1 LKFYGELLVLKY
13 IILQYVRQEEYKL
26 KVYLQKYFSE
36 LASLS
41 LFLVKAKLIFELL
54 FILMFGSIYLTINTD
69 AVYTID
75 IFNLNLTNN
84 NSKITLYVVFTIV
97 STILIMLIKKIQVT
111 SLVKK
116 EYAKLKFLY
125 KCVFGINHLISLI
138 LIFIIATKFL
148 NVTVLIILLLLII
161 VNLFISKDYLIK
173 AIIITCLFIL
183 TIQLYNFFDLKL
195 KYEHILTFTVLTT
208 SIYLY
213 RLRFKD
219 LDFKLYSQKFIFSKI
234 IGSNQN
240 LRLNIPISFVL
251 VHNVMISLPSMIPL
265 KITDVQLL
273 SYLVFIYLISII
285 YLQIKNPI
293 LINLDWYG
301 SFISY
306 ISKSKNGERKLLEV
320 LEYNNLKLI
329 FFLTSLVIIECVFIY
344 HMFIWWIFP
353 ISFLIWNIDNTFS
366 LFSFKILSITQR
378 ENIRQHSNK
387 QLPYVILSGCCLPLI
402 VNKSISDIDVNIL
415 IVFIIYIILMIVVM
429 LVKREG
435 RVEFKK
441 RTKEKNYE

>member
-1 LKFYGELLVLKY
+1 M
-13 IILQYVRQEEYKL
+13 L

-36 LASLS
+36 LASFS
-41 LFLVKAKLIFELL
+41 LFLVKAKLILELL
-54 FILMFGSIYLTINTD
+54 FVIIFSSIYLTINIDT
-69 AVYTID
+69 VYTID
-75 IFNLNLTNN
+75 IYNLDLSNSNLT
-84 NSKITLYVVFTIV
+84 IILYAIFTIA
-97 STILIMLIKKIQVT
+97 SAILIIVIKKIKIN
-111 SLVKK
+111 SLAKK
-116 EYAKLKFLY
+116 EYKKLKFLY
-125 KCVFGINHLISLI
+125 KCVFGINHLISLFLMFVI
-138 LIFIIATKFL
+138 AMKLLNII
-148 NVTVLIILLLLII
+148 VLSVLLLLII
-161 VNLFISKDYLIK
+161 INLFISKDYLIK
-173 AIIITCLFIL
+173 AIIIMSLFIL
-183 TIQLYNFFDLKL
+183 LIQLYNFYDLNVN
-195 KYEHILTFTVLTT
+195 YEHIFTFALLAIA
-208 SIYLY
+208 IYIYNLK
-213 RLRFKD
+213 FKK
-219 LDFKLYSQKFIFSKI
+219 LDFILYSQKFISSRI

-240 LRLNIPISFVL
+240 LLLNIPISFIL
-251 VHNVMISLPSMIPL
+251 VHNAMISLPGMISI
-265 KITDVQLL
+265 KFTEVQLL
-273 SYLVFIYLISII
+273 SYIVFIYLLSII

-301 SFISY
+301 NFIRY
-306 ISKSKNGERKLLEV
+306 ISKRKNGEHKLLEV
-320 LEYNNLKLI
+320 LEYNNLILI
-329 FFLTSLVIIECVFIY
+329 LFITSLVFFECIFIY
-344 HMFIWWIFP
+344 NTWIWWIFP